1 MAFGSWIKKI
11 GKGIKT
17 FANDFKDG
25 FKHGWNKTKS
35 VIEKVPIPIVSQAAK
50 MLPKFDNSNNP
61 VTQYFGGDGYVKFDD
76 NGNKI
81 ENKQFFNI

>member
-11 GKGIKT
+11 GQNIKT

-25 FKHGWNKTKS
+25 FKHGWNKTLS
-35 VIEKVPIPIVSQAAK
+35 VANKIPIVNNISSRI
-50 MLPKFDNSNNP
+50 PKFDNSNNP
-61 VTQYFGGDGYVKFDD
+61 VSQYFGGDGFVKFDD

-81 ENKQFFNI
+81 DYIK

>member
-11 GKGIKT
+11 GNSVKT

-35 VIEKVPIPIVSQAAK
+35 ILQKIPVVGQIAQK
-50 MLPKFDNSNNP
+50 IPQFDNSNNP
-61 VTQYFGGDGYVKFDD
+61 VTKYFGGDGFVTFDE
-76 NGNKI
+76 NGNKVD
-81 ENKQFFNI
+81 ENGNRID